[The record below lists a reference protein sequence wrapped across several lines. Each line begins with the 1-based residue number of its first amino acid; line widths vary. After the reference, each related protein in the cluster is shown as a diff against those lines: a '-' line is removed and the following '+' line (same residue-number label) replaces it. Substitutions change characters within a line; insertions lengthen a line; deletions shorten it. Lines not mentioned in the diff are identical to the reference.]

1 MNVRG
6 FLAVLVLVVIIVY
19 ALFFFKTGQKS
30 RIQEDVNALSRV
42 NAKLTNTMMT
52 TLGREIESFTAGEGR
67 VPDSLQEFLQK
78 HPVTTGLFDAWGTE
92 MRYERVSD
100 EHFRLISAG
109 RDRKFGTAD
118 DIVREF

>member
-1 MNVRG
+1 MNMRG

-19 ALFFFKTGQKS
+19 AIIFVKTGQKS
-30 RIQEDVNALSRV
+30 RIQEDVNALSRM
-42 NAKLTNTMMT
+42 NASLTNTMMI
-52 TLGREIESFTAGEGR
+52 TLGREIESFAAGEGR
-67 VPDSLQEFLQK
+67 VPASLQEFLQR

-92 MRYERVSD
+92 TKYERVSD

-109 RDRKFGTAD
+109 RDRKFGTPD